1 VSGAPV
7 DAVLFDA
14 GGVLVVPDHTV
25 LGPLLAPYGGS
36 LDRAVHHRAH
46 YLAMRA
52 HDIGDDTGWH
62 QYHVT
67 YVAAVGVP
75 DDELEHA
82 VPVLRDTFN
91 SWLWRYPNEG
101 AVDVLHTLVERDV
114 PIGVVSN
121 ASGQIEAVLRRLGV
135 CQVGAGD
142 GPSVLCVV
150 DSHVVGVSKPDPAIF
165 ASALELL
172 GVPPE
177 RVAYVGDSIRYDV
190 EGARAAG
197 LVPVLLDP
205 YTDTDG
211 AGHTRITSLR
221 ELLAWFP
228 LRFDAR

>member
-1 VSGAPV
+1 MTRPPV

-14 GGVLVVPDHTV
+14 GGVLVVPDPTV

-36 LDRAVHHRAH
+36 LDPAVHHRAH

-52 HDIGDDTGWH
+52 HDIGDDPGWH
-62 QYHVT
+62 QYHCA
-67 YVAAVGVP
+67 YVAEVGVA
-75 DDELEHA
+75 DDEYDVA

-101 AVDVLHTLVERDV
+101 AIEVLRRLVERNV

-121 ASGQIEAVLRRLGV
+121 ASGQIEAVLRRLAV

-142 GPSVLCVV
+142 GACVV
-150 DSHVVGVSKPDPAIF
+150 CVIDSHVVGVAKPDPAIF
-165 ASALELL
+165 TSALDQL
-172 GVPPE
+172 GVPAE

-190 EGARAAG
+190 GGARAAG

-205 YTDTDG
+205 YADSNG
-211 AGHTRITSLR
+211 AGHVRITSLSD
-221 ELLAWFP
+221 LLAWF
-228 LRFDAR
+228 

>member
-1 VSGAPV
+1 VTPPPV

-14 GGVLVVPDHTV
+14 GGVLVVPDPTV

-36 LDRAVHHRAH
+36 VDPAVHHRAH

-52 HDIGDDTGWH
+52 HDVGDDPAWH
-62 QYHVT
+62 QYHCA
-67 YVAAVGVP
+67 YVAAVGVS
-75 DDELEHA
+75 DDERDVA

-101 AVDVLHTLVERDV
+101 AIDVLARLVERNV

-121 ASGQIEAVLRRLGV
+121 ASGQIEAVLRRLAV
-135 CQVGAGD
+135 CQVGAGA
-142 GPSVLCVV
+142 GACVVCVV

-165 ASALELL
+165 ASALDQL
-172 GVPPE
+172 GVPAG

-190 EGARAAG
+190 GGARAAG

-205 YTDTDG
+205 YADSNGDG
-211 AGHTRITSLR
+211 HVRITSLSD
-221 ELLAWFP
+221 LLAWF
-228 LRFDAR
+228 